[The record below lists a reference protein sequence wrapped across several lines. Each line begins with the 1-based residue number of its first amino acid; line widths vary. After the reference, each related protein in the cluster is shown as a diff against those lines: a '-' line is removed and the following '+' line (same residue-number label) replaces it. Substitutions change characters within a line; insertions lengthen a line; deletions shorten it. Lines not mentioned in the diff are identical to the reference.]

1 MEGNSIIQ
9 FVEDVKMVT
18 GISKKTGNPYEYIQ
32 IVFRGGYTVP
42 LFLNSDQMYI
52 LKNVSCKG

>member
-9 FVEDVKMVT
+9 FVEDVKFVT

>member
-9 FVEDVKMVT
+9 FVEDVKMVN
-18 GISKKTGNPYEYIQ
+18 GVSKKTGNPYEYIQ
-32 IVFRGGYTVP
+32 IVFRGSYTVP

>member
-9 FVEDVKMVT
+9 FVEDVKMVN

-52 LKNVSCKG
+52 IKNVSCKG